1 MLRGTDRQG
10 TNAEQRSRSAFA
22 STLSLVLAIV
32 AIASGLAQ
40 LLVDGIRGSDECGT
54 RVTLVLD
61 VLIWTTLVSSILAVI
76 VGILALAIRSDR
88 LGSAVAGI
96 VVGVVMGAL
105 VLTATLFG
113 TYVCSSGAA

>member
-1 MLRGTDRQG
+1 M
-10 TNAEQRSRSAFA
+10 
-22 STLSLVLAIV
+22 
-32 AIASGLAQ
+32 
-40 LLVDGIRGSDECGT
+40 
-54 RVTLVLD
+54 VLD

-105 VLTATLFG
+105 VLTATMFG
-113 TYVCSSGAA
+113 AYVCSSGAA

>member
-1 MLRGTDRQG
+1 
-10 TNAEQRSRSAFA
+10 
-22 STLSLVLAIV
+22 
-32 AIASGLAQ
+32 
-40 LLVDGIRGSDECGT
+40 
-54 RVTLVLD
+54 LVLD